1 MNVVFFGA
9 SVTAQKDESGYV
21 PVFKKMLL
29 EDNNYNII
37 QKGFGSMHLN
47 DAGLCKINEII
58 DLKPDV
64 CFIDWFST
72 GFIATEKGYFFSLL
86 DCLVR
91 KLMLIN
97 CKICF
102 LLFDQLDFCEKR
114 LIMYKNVINYTEIYN
129 NIDYIGL
136 YNNENIED
144 LLRDDVHTNK
154 KGALLYAETIYNY
167 FSTNIININYNNLT
181 LNNKIPEENEYFNIK
196 TLEINKKITDQITIN
211 GNFKIIGIFQQ
222 IGQFSGII
230 EITRNEIEKYN
241 ECVWDQWCHYPRNNI
256 KTRIDWSN
264 KITIKILQDTF
275 DTTACNRDVNFNDFE
290 KYMYIYEIY
299 YLGEL
304 VINDI

>member
-1 MNVVFFGA
+1 MNIVFFGA
-9 SVTAQKDESGYV
+9 SVTAQTGDSGYV

-29 EDNNYNII
+29 ENNNNNNYNII

-72 GFIATEKGYFFSLL
+72 GFIPTEKGYFFRLL

-102 LLFDQLDFCEKR
+102 LLFDRLDFCEKR

-129 NIDYIGL
+129 NIDYIEL
-136 YNNENIED
+136 YNNENIKD
-144 LLRDDVHTNK
+144 LLRDSVHTNE

-167 FSTNIININYNNLT
+167 FLTNIINSNHSNLT

-196 TLEINKKITDQITIN
+196 TLQINKLQI
-211 GNFKIIGIFQQ
+211 K
-222 IGQFSGII
+222 
-230 EITRNEIEKYN
+230 
-241 ECVWDQWCHYPRNNI
+241 
-256 KTRIDWSN
+256 
-264 KITIKILQDTF
+264 LQ
-275 DTTACNRDVNFNDFE
+275 
-290 KYMYIYEIY
+290 
-299 YLGEL
+299 
-304 VINDI
+304 